1 MFKQVFLEQVSA
13 VSFLKTLGYLYEVFE
28 IQEKSTSA
36 KKVALRDAK
45 EDVHK
50 ICIEVLKTSD
60 NADRKPTLVSQ
71 FNTKN

>member
-1 MFKQVFLEQVSA
+1 MFKQVFLKQVSA
-13 VSFLKTLGYLYEVFE
+13 VLFLKTLGYLYEVFK

-50 ICIEVLKTSD
+50 ICIEVQKLLTTQIES
-60 NADRKPTLVSQ
+60 LHWFLS
-71 FNTKN
+71 